1 MADDVT
7 LPGDGSVVATDE
19 VGGRHYQL
27 VKLVVGGEGE
37 AEPLS
42 RASPQPVTDELAQ
55 ALLRLIYA
63 KLSLPAGFDPSTRR
77 TAVTAA
83 LEAGGTLSSVGS
95 ITSISTVTSV
105 TTVAGLTNIDG
116 ISGRV
121 LVNAAGLSAWAD
133 TVRARIT

>member
-42 RASPQPVTDELAQ
+42 RASPQPVVDEIVEQ
-55 ALLRLIYA
+55 LLRQVLA
-63 KLSLPAGFDPSTRR
+63 RLHNPAGYDPSLNRGR
-77 TAVTAA
+77 VTAI
-83 LEAGGTLSSVGS
+83 LESG
-95 ITSISTVTSV
+95 TVTSV
-105 TTVAGLTNIDG
+105 SSVTSVSTVSTLATLTNLANIGNQPADQ
-116 ISGRV
+116 
-121 LVNAAGLSAWAD
+121 LVTLQQRAVWA
-133 TVRARIT
+133 TSVRSLVT

>member
-42 RASPQPVTDELAQ
+42 RASPQPVVDEAVEQLLVRLLA
-55 ALLRLIYA
+55 RLNAPQGY
-63 KLSLPAGFDPSTRR
+63 DPSVQRNK
-77 TAVTAA
+77 VTATI
-83 LEAGGTLSSVGS
+83 ESGTLSTVSNVSSVGAISS
-95 ITSISTVTSV
+95 ITT
-105 TTVAGLTNIDG
+105 LTNLANINNLPADL
-116 ISGRV
+116 
-121 LVNAAGLSAWAD
+121 LVRAQLTSAWAAA
-133 TVRARIT
+133 VRPLVS

>member
-19 VGGRHYQL
+19 VDGRHYQL

-37 AEPLS
+37 AALLS
-42 RASPQPVTDELAQ
+42 RDSPQPVVDELAQ

-63 KLSLPAGFDPSTRR
+63 KLSTPTGYNPGTGR
-77 TAVTAA
+77 TAVNATIDS
-83 LEAGGTLSSVGS
+83 GTISSVS
-95 ITSISTVTSV
+95 SVSSVSTVSTVTTV
-105 TTVAGLTNIDG
+105 TGLNNIDS

-121 LVNAAGLSAWAD
+121 LMNATSLSAWAAA
-133 TVRARIT
+133 VRARIT